1 MKILINNTEKKF
13 HFKFLIELS
22 WDTWK
27 KKWHTLYF
35 LRFIF
40 IFAEELQEIDLDR
53 VAKISKAYKTK
64 LKKKQGPMHKRTKD
78 ILDKF
83 YRPYNEELA
92 RLLNDSRFLWKLN
105 WMLNKKRKH
114 LDEPRNVIFSLKIIR
129 F

>member
-1 MKILINNTEKKF
+1 MGYLKEKI
-13 HFKFLIELS
+13 
-22 WDTWK
+22 
-27 KKWHTLYF
+27 YF
-35 LRFIF
+35 LRFIL

-53 VAKISKAYKTK
+53 IAKISKANKTK

-105 WMLNKKRKH
+105 
-114 LDEPRNVIFSLKIIR
+114 
-129 F
+129 